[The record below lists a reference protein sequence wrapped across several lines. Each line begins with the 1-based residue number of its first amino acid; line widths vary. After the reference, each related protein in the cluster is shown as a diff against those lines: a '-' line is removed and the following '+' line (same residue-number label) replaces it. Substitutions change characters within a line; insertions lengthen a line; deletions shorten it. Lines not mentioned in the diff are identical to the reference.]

1 MSVRDKDRE
10 NEREIL
16 RTSER
21 LDGPENTW
29 HSDVFW
35 KPKTHITLRS
45 RRPSDKTQGRTWI
58 KHTMITGLWDPEN
71 HYLNTNHRRVG
82 CNALYNNK
90 LMPVNNGSILF
101 PLIHVPHERLRGTCS
116 WESVNHKTTKLA
128 VLIKS
133 TSGSHFTSNQNKQAN

>member
-10 NEREIL
+10 NEREIP

-58 KHTMITGLWDPEN
+58 RHTMITES
-71 HYLNTNHRRVG
+71 HYLNTDHRRVG
-82 CNALYNNK
+82 CNALYNNV
-90 LMPVNNGSILF
+90 LLVNIMLTNGSLLF

-116 WESVNHKTTKLA
+116 WESVDHKTTKLA
-128 VLIKS
+128 ILIKS
-133 TSGSHFTSNQNKQAN
+133 TSGSHFTSNQNKQAH